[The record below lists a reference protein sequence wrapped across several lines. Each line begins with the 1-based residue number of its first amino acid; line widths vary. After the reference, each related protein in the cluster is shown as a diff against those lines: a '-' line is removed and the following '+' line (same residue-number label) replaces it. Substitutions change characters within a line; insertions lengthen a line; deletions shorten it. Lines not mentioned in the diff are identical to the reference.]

1 MKKIITA
8 LLLFVGILSLHA
20 QDHIAFQK
28 ISFEDAKKQA
38 KETGKLIFL
47 DGYTSWCVPCKWME
61 GNVFNQSQVVQ
72 YFNTKFINV
81 KFDCEAGE
89 GIAIAKNYQ
98 IRSFPT
104 YLFINGD
111 GELIYRT
118 QSKMEAN
125 EFLEQGQRANMRE
138 YQIPVLKAAF
148 QAGDR
153 QPNFLLRYI
162 LVMNN
167 VDQALAEEGRKALA
181 GVANDNFLKSPDG
194 WEVIKMMA
202 RSDQDKYARFF
213 QANKAYFKSIAK
225 PEDFEA
231 KETYLI
237 RYAMYGFIRDGKK
250 ADFDAGLAYFSC
262 LKGAEAKIEVA
273 LFRAEWVGNQG
284 TPEEFVRVTNELRK
298 GVLKD
303 EDQRLSFIA
312 RRFAKDTEKG
322 AKNIK
327 LQQCYVLA
335 KQAVQLNPNDYSN
348 QGTFADIC
356 IQLKKKKEAVK
367 AAEAARALAEL
378 ETSKI
383 IKLADALLARAKS
396 I

>member
-8 LLLFVGILSLHA
+8 LLMFVGLLSLRA
-20 QDHIAFQK
+20 QEHIAFQK
-28 ISFEDAKKQA
+28 INFEKAKEQA
-38 KETGKLIFL
+38 KQTGKLIFL

-61 GNVFNQSQVVQ
+61 GNVFNQLAVVE
-72 YFNTKFINV
+72 YFNAKFINV
-81 KFDCEAGE
+81 KFDCESGE
-89 GIAIAKNYQ
+89 GIEIAKNYQ
-98 IRSFPT
+98 IKSFPT

-125 EFLEQGQRANMRE
+125 EFLEQGQRANTHE
-138 YQIPVLKAAF
+138 YQIPVLKTAF
-148 QAGDR
+148 LAGNR
-153 QPNFLLRYI
+153 QPDFLLRYI

-167 VDQALAEEGRKALA
+167 VDQSLAEEGRKALA
-181 GVANDNFLKSPDG
+181 GVANDSFLKSPDG

-202 RSDQDKYARFF
+202 RSDQDRYGRFF
-213 QANKAYFKSIAK
+213 QENKAYFKTIAK

-250 ADFDAGLAYFSC
+250 ADFDTGLAYFSQ
-262 LKGAEAKIEVA
+262 LEGNDAKIDVA
-273 LFRAEWVGNQG
+273 LFRAEWAGIQG
-284 TPEEFVRVTNELRK
+284 TAEEFVSVTNELRR
-298 GVLKD
+298 GILKE

-312 RRFAKDTEKG
+312 RRFARDAEKEP
-322 AKNIK
+322 KKVK
-327 LQQCYVLA
+327 LQQCYILA

-356 IQLKKKKEAVK
+356 IQLKKKKEAVR